1 VRKTRVWQRLV
12 GVEKAT
18 VERVEFAD
26 EDADESELR
35 VVVHVRVHKGER
47 HRCGRCERRCP
58 RYDGGEGRRWWRAL
72 DLGTVRVVIEADAP
86 RVSCPEHGIV
96 VAAVPW
102 ARNDSNGDRRTS
114 TRSTSRATR
123 ATWCSLVRMD
133 HRSTRPDLHH
143 VRPAGPG
150 SGPVVPQAARA

>member
-1 VRKTRVWQRLV
+1 MAAAGR
-12 GVEKAT
+12 VEKAT

-86 RVSCPEHGIV
+86 RVSCHEHGIV
-96 VAAVPW
+96 VAAVP
-102 ARNDSNGDRRTS
+102 
-114 TRSTSRATR
+114 
-123 ATWCSLVRMD
+123 
-133 HRSTRPDLHH
+133 
-143 VRPAGPG
+143 
-150 SGPVVPQAARA
+150 